1 MKENRK
7 NILMPVLFAGM
18 MAFIADVFR
27 NQLIAIPMMQYF
39 RPWSLYQFVLHALY
53 FLIVLAAIF
62 VTNLIAGKKVNLA
75 AALLSPVIVT
85 VVLFLWSSV
94 GMRLLWRWIPYI
106 PFPYFSQIR
115 FAVFTAAAEWGVL
128 FLSSKKTPESRPV
141 VPVGQPAVASAVY
154 PAAGTASWAGGAS
167 SGNGFCRNCGSA
179 MNEYAAVC
187 MKCGAARGAGN
198 AFCPHCGNPVNP
210 QAAVCLNCG
219 GSLAGPAI
227 AAGENA
233 KSKLA
238 AGLLGIFLGGL
249 GIHNFYLGYT
259 KKAVA
264 QLLICLLGSC
274 LIIGPA
280 VSGIWGLVEGIL
292 ILTGKI
298 RVDGKGNPLK
308 E

>member
-94 GMRLLWRWIPYI
+94 GVRLLWRWIPYI

-141 VPVGQPAVASAVY
+141 VPAGQPAAASAVY
-154 PAAGTASWAGGAS
+154 PAAGTASWAG
-167 SGNGFCRNCGSA
+167 
-179 MNEYAAVC
+179 
-187 MKCGAARGAGN
+187 GAARGAGN